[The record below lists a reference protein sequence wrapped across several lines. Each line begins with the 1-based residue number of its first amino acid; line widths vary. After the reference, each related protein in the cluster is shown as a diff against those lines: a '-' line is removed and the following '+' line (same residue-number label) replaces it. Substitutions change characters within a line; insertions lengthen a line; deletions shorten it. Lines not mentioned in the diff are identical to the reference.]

1 MHKQSFTKS
10 CCRLDFNCYV
20 TGGCDQCRG
29 SSASAN
35 SRWCTW
41 IKASNHYVFCSMSR
55 PHYGSSSLLVSLIT
69 AYMDKIDQWLLGT
82 IGWCIHMIGD
92 CDYCWSCYLQ
102 QVIGRWDQCIGSTA
116 SKQFIGQLI
125 PVGQRSWWSTRINA
139 SNHYGYRGGT
149 VTTEEVPWLMF
160 NIQ

>member
-1 MHKQSFTKS
+1 MVYMDKGVQSL
-10 CCRLDFNCYV
+10 CILQYV
-20 TGGCDQCRG
+20 TPTL
-29 SSASAN
+29 
-35 SRWCTW
+35 WC
-41 IKASNHYVFCSMSR
+41 
-55 PHYGSSSLLVSLIT
+55 SSSLLVSLIT
-69 AYMDKIDQWLLGT
+69 AVMDKIDQWLLGT

-139 SNHYGYRGGT
+139 SNHYGYRGARRYRDVSLVKQSRT
-149 VTTEEVPWLMF
+149 DVQYTIVTL
-160 NIQ
+160 